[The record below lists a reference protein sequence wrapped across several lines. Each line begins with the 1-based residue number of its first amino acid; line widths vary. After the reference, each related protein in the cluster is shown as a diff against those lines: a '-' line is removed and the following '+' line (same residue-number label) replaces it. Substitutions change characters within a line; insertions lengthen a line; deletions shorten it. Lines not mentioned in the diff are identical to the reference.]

1 MKDIGCSPPPEHL
14 RSASMQRI
22 GPISNSLRVAIDTNG
37 LYTTQAGVARYIRGL
52 LGGFR
57 KLAKPPDFF
66 ELAWPVEN
74 FGYRQPQKALK
85 TAYRELFW
93 GPVLANAAVR
103 RGGASLLHATFS
115 VLYRP
120 HLPYVATLHDLALL
134 RHPERFRKWQ
144 VVSARHR
151 LAMIARADRIICISH
166 FTADEAMALLDVP
179 ASKIQIVYNGV
190 DFHDS
195 TATRQQPPD
204 VRVPTDF
211 FLFVGSLEP
220 GKNLGLLK
228 ETYQLAQSS
237 GRKLPPLVIVGARW
251 QGVGNEGAPPA
262 DWHYLGRQPDEALV
276 YLYRRARALLFPS
289 KYEGFGL
296 PIAEAQTLGCP
307 VICSRIASIPEVAGA
322 AALYSE
328 LTAVGY
334 LEAMQRLLG
343 EPGLREE
350 LIKLGRVQ
358 AANFSWSRCA
368 EETVAVYQAV
378 AA

>member
-1 MKDIGCSPPPEHL
+1 M
-14 RSASMQRI
+14 
-22 GPISNSLRVAIDTNG
+22 SNSLRVAIDTNG

-66 ELAWPVEN
+66 EVAWPVEN
-74 FGYRQPQKALK
+74 FAYRQPQKALK
-85 TAYRELFW
+85 TAYREFFW
-93 GPVLANAAVR
+93 GPMLANEAMR
-103 RGGASLLHATFS
+103 RGGASLLHATFN

-120 HLPYVATLHDLALL
+120 RLPYVATLHDLALL

-144 VVSARHR
+144 VLSARKR
-151 LAMIARADRIICISH
+151 LAMIARADRIICISL

-179 ASKIQIVYNGV
+179 ASRIQIVYNGV
-190 DFHDS
+190 DFHEG
-195 TATRQQPPD
+195 TAAREEPPD
-204 VRVPTDF
+204 APIPTDF

-220 GKNLGLLK
+220 GKNLQLLK
-228 ETYQLAQSS
+228 AAYQLAGSS

-251 QGVGNEGAPPA
+251 QGVGNEGPPPA

-307 VICSRIASIPEVAGA
+307 VICSRTASVPEVAGPA
-322 AALYSE
+322 AIYSE
-328 LTAVGY
+328 LTAAGY
-334 LEAMQRLLG
+334 VEAMQRLLG
-343 EPGLREE
+343 EPGLRKE
-350 LIKLGRVQ
+350 LIKLGRIQ
-358 AANFSWSRCA
+358 AGNFSWSRCA
-368 EETVAVYQAV
+368 EETAEVYR
-378 AA
+378 AAA